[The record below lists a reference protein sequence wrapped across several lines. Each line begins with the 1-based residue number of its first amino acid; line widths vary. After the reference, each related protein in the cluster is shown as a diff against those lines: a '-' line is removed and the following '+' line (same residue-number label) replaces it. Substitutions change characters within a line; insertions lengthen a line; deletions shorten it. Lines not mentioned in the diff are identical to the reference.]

1 MTKTDYIYQGLIQD
15 ILYRGEIIT
24 SRNGT
29 VKRCFDLPTITFE
42 STPLVTVRK
51 TAWKKA
57 LREMEWFLSGNNTCP
72 DELLD
77 WWDGQLNK
85 HDRYIG
91 GYTDQ
96 LCSFVTEDGI
106 FDQISHLIHGI
117 KHHPFS
123 RRHVITTWN
132 PADMHKITRLNLND
146 KTPTTCH
153 NTITQ
158 FFVSKDHLLSLKTY
172 QRSADMLLGVPHNW
186 IQTWALL
193 LWIAE
198 QTGTVPH
205 KMLWTFGDA
214 HIYQE
219 HSHLEVAERIA
230 DLDINP
236 TDISPKLTL
245 VGGENFIS
253 NRFVERDFV
262 MVGNI
267 PEPIITTRP
276 RLL

>member
-1 MTKTDYIYQGLIQD
+1 MTKTDHIYQCLIQD
-15 ILYRGEIIT
+15 ILYHGEIIT

-29 VKRCFDLPTITFE
+29 VKRCFDLPTITFD

-57 LREMEWFLSGNNTCP
+57 LREMEWFLSPSNICP
-72 DELLD
+72 IELLD
-77 WWDGQLNK
+77 WWQEQLSPKN
-85 HDRYIG
+85 RYIG
-91 GYTDQ
+91 GYSDQ
-96 LCSFVTEDGI
+96 LRFFSTPDEV
-106 FDQISHLIHGI
+106 FDQIEHLIQGI

-123 RRHVITTWN
+123 RRHVITAWN
-132 PADMHKITRLNLND
+132 PADMHRITQINSND

-158 FFVSKDHLLSLKTY
+158 FFVSENHYLSLKTY

-193 LWIAE
+193 LWIANK
-198 QTGTVPH
+198 TNTIPH

-219 HSHLEVAERIA
+219 PSHLEVAE
-230 DLDINP
+230 
-236 TDISPKLTL
+236 S
-245 VGGENFIS
+245 IS
-253 NRFVERDFV
+253 NLGLGVLDYSPRLYFDSASIINTFAANDFI
-262 MVGNI
+262 MAGAI

-276 RLL
+276 KLL

>member
-1 MTKTDYIYQGLIQD
+1 MTKTDYIYQCFIQE
-15 ILYRGEIIT
+15 ILHHGEVIT

-29 VKRCFDLPTITFE
+29 VKRCFELPTITFD

-57 LREMEWFLSGNNTCP
+57 LREMEWFLSPSNICP
-72 DELLD
+72 IELLD
-77 WWDGQLNK
+77 WWQEQLSPKN
-85 HDRYIG
+85 RYIG
-91 GYTDQ
+91 GYSDQ
-96 LCSFVTEDGI
+96 LRFFSTADEV
-106 FDQISHLIHGI
+106 FDQIEHLIQGI

-132 PADMHKITRLNLND
+132 PADMHRITQINSND

-158 FFVSKDHLLSLKTY
+158 FFVSENHYLSLKTY

-193 LWIAE
+193 LWIANR
-198 QTGTVPH
+198 TDTIPH

-214 HIYQE
+214 HIYLE
-219 HSHLEVAERIA
+219 PSHLEVAE
-230 DLDINP
+230 
-236 TDISPKLTL
+236 S
-245 VGGENFIS
+245 IS
-253 NRFVERDFV
+253 NLGLGVLDYSPRLYFDSASIINTFAASDFIMAGAV
-262 MVGNI
+262 

-276 RLL
+276 KLL

>member
-1 MTKTDYIYQGLIQD
+1 MTKADYIYQCFIQE
-15 ILYRGEIIT
+15 ILHHGEVIT

-29 VKRCFDLPTITFE
+29 VKRCFDLPTITFD

-57 LREMEWFLSGNNTCP
+57 LREMEWFLSPSNICP
-72 DELLD
+72 TELLD
-77 WWDGQLNK
+77 WWQEQLSPKN
-85 HDRYIG
+85 RYIG
-91 GYTDQ
+91 GYSDQ
-96 LCSFVTEDGI
+96 LRFFSTADEV
-106 FDQISHLIHGI
+106 FDQIEHLIQGI

-132 PADMHKITRLNLND
+132 PADMHRITQINSND

-158 FFVSKDHLLSLKTY
+158 FFVSENHYLSLKTY

-193 LWIAE
+193 LWIANR
-198 QTGTVPH
+198 TNTIPH

-219 HSHLEVAERIA
+219 PSHLEVAE
-230 DLDINP
+230 
-236 TDISPKLTL
+236 S
-245 VGGENFIS
+245 IS
-253 NRFVERDFV
+253 NLSLGVLDYSPRLYFDSASIINTFAASDFI
-262 MVGNI
+262 MAGAI

-276 RLL
+276 KLL

>member
-1 MTKTDYIYQGLIQD
+1 MTKTDTIYQSLIQY
-15 ILYRGEIIT
+15 ILSKGELIT

-29 VKRCFDLPTITFE
+29 VKRCFDLPTITFD

-72 DELLD
+72 NELLD
-77 WWDGQLNK
+77 WWTGQLNK
-85 HDRYIG
+85 DNRYIG

-96 LCSFVTEDGI
+96 LSSFLTEDGI
-106 FDQISHLIHGI
+106 FDQIAHLIHGI

-153 NTITQ
+153 NTLTQ
-158 FFVSKDHLLSLKTY
+158 FFVSNNHFLSLKTY

-193 LWIAE
+193 LWIAN
-198 QTGTVPH
+198 QTDTIPH

-219 HSHLEVAERIA
+219 PSHLEVAEGIA
-230 DLDINP
+230 NLN
-236 TDISPKLTL
+236 PKLVDTSPRL
-245 VGGENFIS
+245 ALIGGESFIS
-253 NRFVERDFV
+253 NRFVEHDFI

-267 PEPIITTRP
+267 PEPIITVRP